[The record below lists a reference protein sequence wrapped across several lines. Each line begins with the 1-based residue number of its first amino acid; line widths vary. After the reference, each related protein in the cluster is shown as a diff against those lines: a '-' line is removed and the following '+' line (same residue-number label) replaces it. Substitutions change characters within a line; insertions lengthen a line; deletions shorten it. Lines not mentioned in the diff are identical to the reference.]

1 VISPSSRVA
10 NDVEAAN
17 GHTILLISLLRISR
31 IVDNIQGRRC
41 RVNESGTAEQLW
53 DDIARR
59 DVGFPCSCSF
69 GM

>member
-1 VISPSSRVA
+1 VTSPSPRVA

-17 GHTILLISLLRISR
+17 GHTILLISMVRITR
-31 IVDNIQGRRC
+31 IGDNVQARRC
-41 RVNESGTAEQLW
+41 RVNESGPAEQLW